1 MKKVVY
7 YSDEINEEHS
17 DKTFKIKKEI
27 DSNYKY
33 SNNNLFYR
41 ILSFIVYRLIATPFA
56 FIYCKVFKGIKFK
69 NVKVLKQLKN
79 EGCFI
84 YGNHTNPYSDA
95 FSPHI
100 ITFPKKVYTIVHA
113 ANLNLPILG
122 QSTKMLGALPVPTK
136 LNGTRNFLSEIEKRC
151 KQGNPILIYPE
162 AHIWPYYTKIRPFT
176 ATSFSYPVKLNK
188 PSFVLTT
195 TYQRSNILKKT
206 QIVIYV
212 DGPFYGNPKLTLKN
226 QQHELRDKVYNCM
239 LKRSENNNVEVIKYI
254 KQTESGMINIL
265 FCGNSGVFDGI
276 ITTLLSIKQ
285 HYKGALTV
293 YIYTMDLTSLNSKF
307 TAISEQDVDFVDKIL
322 KDWNVNSKAIR
333 VDVTDIYQKEIGG
346 SINEN
351 TPYTPY
357 CMLRLLV
364 DKVDNMPNKILYLD
378 TDIMLNA
385 NIEQLYNID
394 VDNYEYAAAKDHYG
408 KKMIRHDYINTG
420 VLLFNL
426 GMIKQTGLLEK
437 ARHSIRTK
445 KMSFPDQTAIYINTK
460 KKLMLSQRFN
470 DQKFLKKNTV
480 VRHFSKTLKLMP
492 YPRKINIKPWHITD
506 VHKVLKCYKFDNALY
521 EYIYY
526 KNLYEKSL
534 KTV

>member
-1 MKKVVY
+1 
-7 YSDEINEEHS
+7 
-17 DKTFKIKKEI
+17 
-27 DSNYKY
+27 
-33 SNNNLFYR
+33 
-41 ILSFIVYRLIATPFA
+41 
-56 FIYCKVFKGIKFK
+56 
-69 NVKVLKQLKN
+69 
-79 EGCFI
+79 
-84 YGNHTNPYSDA
+84 
-95 FSPHI
+95 
-100 ITFPKKVYTIVHA
+100 
-113 ANLNLPILG
+113 
-122 QSTKMLGALPVPTK
+122 
-136 LNGTRNFLSEIEKRC
+136 
-151 KQGNPILIYPE
+151 
-162 AHIWPYYTKIRPFT
+162 
-176 ATSFSYPVKLNK
+176 
-188 PSFVLTT
+188 
-195 TYQRSNILKKT
+195 
-206 QIVIYV
+206 
-212 DGPFYGNPKLTLKN
+212 
-226 QQHELRDKVYNCM
+226 
-239 LKRSENNNVEVIKYI
+239 
-254 KQTESGMINIL
+254 
-265 FCGNSGVFDGI
+265 
-276 ITTLLSIKQ
+276 
-285 HYKGALTV
+285 
-293 YIYTMDLTSLNSKF
+293 
-307 TAISEQDVDFVDKIL
+307 
-322 KDWNVNSKAIR
+322 
-333 VDVTDIYQKEIGG
+333 
-346 SINEN
+346 
-351 TPYTPY
+351 
-357 CMLRLLV
+357 
-364 DKVDNMPNKILYLD
+364 MPNKILYLD